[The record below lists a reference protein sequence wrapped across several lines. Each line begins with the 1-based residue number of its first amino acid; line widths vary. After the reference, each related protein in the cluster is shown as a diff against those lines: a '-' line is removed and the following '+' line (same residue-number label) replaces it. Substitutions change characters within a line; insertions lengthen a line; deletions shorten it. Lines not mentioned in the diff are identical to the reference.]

1 MAYLFVYRE
10 GSVLHDVGVK
20 LLVETEITG
29 GAQYQPDYYRMFDRH
44 LYFGAGLYAVR
55 QGVYIS
61 PLNGSQSWGAYY
73 LQALTLPQ
81 LFLPPRVPNG
91 NGGMVY
97 DGVEIL
103 PTTYYPQPDWINLL
117 TVGRFTDP
125 YGQYDLG
132 VLFENQDG
140 TKRLVCY
147 ISYDTTDPDIA
158 WTRVY
163 PQDLA
168 GFTTS
173 INAAYSYAVTGAF
186 DAANTRLI
194 VYLARIKTAGG
205 FDTVGYHSTDGDAW
219 TSFTAAASAYLTFIT
234 PPTQQTCLAIGSGSG
249 VAAVYRSVDYGLSF
263 VATAKTAET
272 PELYL
277 LNGVFVLVSYTG
289 TGWQVESSV
298 DGLTWTARGYP
309 FGSANRAWKPWVGY
323 ANSRYVFQ
331 SSKFFTTSADL
342 SAFDAPVNYN
352 TTYSKSVGMFGASIL
367 TPKEVWW
374 LSTVEYPETL
384 GTLDSD
390 ARSDTTAGFTGAV
403 TPPNPYTGV
412 ITGTLRLDTSDG
424 VFAARKVG
432 LFSYTTLEKI
442 AETTSDGVTGAWS
455 FTQVAPGDYFVVG
468 VATTDDF
475 LTHDRDFDAM
485 GVITVA

>member
-29 GAQYQPDYYRMFDRH
+29 GAQYQPHSYRMFDRH
-44 LYFGAGLYAVR
+44 HSFGATLHAVR
-55 QGVYIS
+55 QDVLKDPLSGVET
-61 PLNGSQSWGAYY
+61 GFYY
-73 LQALTLPQ
+73 SVKALTLPQ
-81 LFLPPRVPNG
+81 LFLPPRVPDG

-97 DGVEIL
+97 EGTLVAPADFS
-103 PTTYYPQPDWINLL
+103 TTTSFVLVTI
-117 TVGRFTDP
+117 GRFTDA
-125 YGQYDLG
+125 YGQYDTG
-132 VLFENQDG
+132 VFLKNG
-140 TKRLVCY
+140 NTLACY
-147 ISYDTTDPDIA
+147 INYDVADPANAWSYNGSADTSS
-158 WTRVY
+158 
-163 PQDLA
+163 
-168 GFTTS
+168 FTTALALAS
-173 INAAYSYAVTGAF
+173 SFAVTGVF
-186 DAANTRLI
+186 DAGNARLVI
-194 VYLARIKTAGG
+194 YAARVKTAGG
-205 FDTVGYHSTDGDAW
+205 MDTIGIRSTDGDTW

-249 VAAVYRSVDYGLSF
+249 VATVYRSVDYGLSF
-263 VATAKTAET
+263 VSTAKTAET

-323 ANSRYVFQ
+323 ANSRFVFQ

-352 TTYSKSVGMFGASIL
+352 TTYAKSVGMFGASIL

-390 ARSDTTAGFTGAV
+390 ARSDTTAGFTGTV
-403 TPPNPYTGV
+403 TLPSPYTGV

-485 GVITVA
+485 GVITVT